1 MKVNRVPISRIGEK
15 SHRETRDPSR
25 RNSLLSNLNISSRL
39 QWQYF
44 ESTALKNTGNLNILD
59 MFWWK
64 EREKKKVLEIS
75 DNYSSSLFRLIVRYI
90 KPRFS
95 QTCCSRQSCLYI
107 HRNPVKFWFEQSF
120 SKARSTPIINKNL
133 IRKMHKTIDS
143 SGLLIM
149 FCICILRL
157 VRWNLNVY
165 HGTIKWEAYVKF

>member
-1 MKVNRVPISRIGEK
+1 MTVFWVNCFK
-15 SHRETRDPSR
+15 KHRKFKYSWYVLMER
-25 RNSLLSNLNISSRL
+25 
-39 QWQYF
+39 
-44 ESTALKNTGNLNILD
+44 K
-59 MFWWK
+59 
-64 EREKKKVLEIS
+64 REKKNVLEIS